1 MWFATHDV
9 STEKDKLSV
18 FSAEPASAE
27 LSFPFWIGFAVIQE
41 SGDIHIYFFSK
52 KSLFY
57 ITETGPADESFVHG
71 FRKVTK
77 KMIL

>member
-41 SGDIHIYFFSK
+41 SGDIYIF
-52 KSLFY
+52 LFK
-57 ITETGPADESFVHG
+57 EVFVLYH
-71 FRKVTK
+71 
-77 KMIL
+77 